1 MSQLLPE
8 NTGLSSVK
16 KLWPGR
22 LVSDAMN
29 EHLKRI
35 RRPGNKVRPIK
46 KKRTSLPMLAKRIIV
61 AAFAVAVVI
70 GAPFAFP
77 GQSDLF
83 VDTPAALL
91 AEVASN

>member
-1 MSQLLPE
+1 LPE
-8 NTGLSSVK
+8 NTGFSVVK
-16 KLWPGR
+16 KLWLGR
-22 LVSDAMN
+22 LVSDAIN

-35 RRPGNKVRPIK
+35 RRPGNRAWPIK
-46 KKRTSLPMLAKRIIV
+46 RKERASPMLAKRIIV

-91 AEVASN
+91 TEMASN